1 MSRLLQ
7 VGILS
12 AGLVLTTS
20 ALAAPAA
27 PITPSGSN
35 STISIRYHGGYC
47 PPGSKLT
54 SQGGCKVTDWTR
66 HHPAQNP
73 NRYNRYNYGNG
84 YYDENRYNYGNGS
97 YDEQRLPLRAFGFR
111 RSEPDYGYDQ

>member
-12 AGLVLTTS
+12 AGLLLATS
-20 ALAAPAA
+20 TLAAPTA
-27 PITPSGSN
+27 PIPSSGSN
-35 STISIRYHGGYC
+35 STIAVRYHGGDC

-54 SQGGCKVTDWTR
+54 SKGGCKVTDWTR

-73 NRYNRYNYGNG
+73 NRYNYGNG
-84 YYDENRYNYGNGS
+84 YYDDQRPPPPPYG
-97 YDEQRLPLRAFGFR
+97 YR
-111 RSEPDYGYDQ
+111 RSQPDYDDGY